1 MRLTD
6 IKKDGTT
13 TMASPRGTVA
23 RVAEHDLMSTAELA
37 TLAEAVDRRDAET
50 IRSIGHHWSGLI
62 ALDIFSVADAID
74 PEK

>member
-1 MRLTD
+1 MS
-6 IKKDGTT
+6 
-13 TMASPRGTVA
+13 SPRGTVA
-23 RVAEHDLMSTAELA
+23 RVAEIDLMSPADLAELTA
-37 TLAEAVDRRDAET
+37 AVDRGDAET